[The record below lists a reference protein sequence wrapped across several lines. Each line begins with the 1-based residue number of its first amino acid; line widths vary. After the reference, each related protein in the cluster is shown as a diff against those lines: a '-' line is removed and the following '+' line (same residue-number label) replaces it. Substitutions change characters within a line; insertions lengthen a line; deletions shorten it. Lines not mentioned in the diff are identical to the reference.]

1 MGMILGIGRIREKVD
16 SLLRLAFGLLTVLA
30 MLLPAAAKAQTSY
43 PVQVNVMVT
52 PPNSVYLTD
61 YYARGSEKLK
71 VQLLLKEV
79 DRPSFPVKLRFK
91 IEGSALRL
99 TSRPGVNLPPFTLQ
113 GGVMVEAAGDL
124 LAPYLS
130 LNALVAEGA
139 DASSFQGKGL
149 RMADGFYKV
158 EVWAEEMGRSVR
170 VSNIATTF
178 ISTMLYQSPVIT
190 SPIDKA
196 ILPDQGIQNII
207 FQWMPR
213 HLGASLDVTQS
224 TYYKVRLVEVW
235 PRERDPQEAIR
246 SSKPLYEGL
255 SNSTTFVYGAGQP
268 TLISGRRYALQVQ
281 AQDADQRDLFVGQ
294 GYSNVVCFTYGE
306 ECQAPQ
312 GLKVEVNGP
321 NNANALWTSN
331 PRNTGYTFA
340 YRKVYGLDTAWVEQP
355 MGIASYSL
363 SGLTPVTSYQA
374 RVSATC
380 GLSKSIWSQPRAFT
394 TADRPEIKFECGKNP
409 NIPTITDRTLYPN
422 LKDGDRIS
430 AADFKVEILTVS
442 LGSRGY
448 SGSGIARIPFLRNAP
463 AFCSFKDVKVNK
475 DLQLYEGA
483 LVLADSVTV
492 IDKKKVDEAVR
503 LGKDVI
509 NSLKD
514 KNPNTT
520 VIVAPVSGT
529 VTAVNITTSSSG
541 DATTM
546 TGGTSTVAVTT
557 STGQTV
563 TSTPG
568 TNTKVVDESGNVV
581 AISKNGTATQGKYDK
596 NAFGQG
602 ATNSEVAQAATDDKL
617 PKVTLTL
624 DTSKPY
630 YGYDTSAGGE
640 PWVSIQTGKSV
651 SLTASVDLR
660 HSSHKATD
668 IRYRTNDGMVVDAT
682 GSNPATLTAKGL
694 YSGTAIP
701 ILAVADTGKVD
712 SLKTSF
718 VCGKINTVGYDP
730 EYRRVWLVPVNGAK
744 VDKEAIA
751 KKLSAV
757 YRQAVVEWDVQCDPK
772 TMSLTLTDEE
782 LKGICKNITVGIASN
797 YTIEQQAVLKKFG
810 REPEERSY
818 ILFMVDGKAGDA
830 TGFMPLNRSAGFI
843 YLQGQ
848 STDAVARTVAHEL
861 GHGAFGLAHEGR
873 AKDNTLAA
881 TDNLMDYSGGIALT
895 KAQWDAIHSEYRRLK
910 WFQDKEEGKDIKP
923 VDLHLAWI
931 PIKNKGTY
939 TFMSPAGL
947 PITVVNPTEVL
958 VNAGTPENNV
968 NIILKRLPEFV
979 YSFKVEGKTYG
990 SKLDRTISE
999 KSTGGII
1006 IEEHCFKG
1014 YCDSLNTF
1022 YVDNLSA
1029 KLQKLE
1035 VWLYDG
1041 TKKGQDFPFRKYDC
1055 SYTVSDYMG
1064 TSEGAY
1070 YNPNEKYYAAGP
1082 IALRWDEDI
1091 AKKKG
1096 GWYYL
1101 SYDEK
1106 DLELFRKAPVL
1117 WVAITNNPMALG
1129 GERIHIA
1136 DYIPSSGLGLS
1147 VRIPNLPRRLWDCQ
1161 DPNYVFPSQIDSGK
1175 ESLAFLCGI
1184 IDGVINTGNSIGDL
1198 CDIIFTEKGRNEFQT
1213 SLGNLLS
1220 PKGIKQL
1227 GLETLDAQL
1236 TNPNKCYVA
1245 YNNGKLLLDLASTI
1259 YGGVVLAKNITKVG
1273 GLVNY
1278 LRLTAENLTAIP
1290 KLSLSNLKKANIKK
1304 LTSLGYAFKK
1314 TTAEAYIYYT
1324 LNGSIKRFANFAA
1337 DGALVPLSFTDN
1349 FEGLTKVA
1357 SLDDIT
1363 YLKNTA
1369 THRGSLDIYKT
1380 KDGSFKVGVK
1390 MNGDDLGGITFDRLT
1405 YIKSKLPE
1413 KFKSYADEVEAA
1425 AKALGTKQDELD
1437 NLTTMLGCFTAT
1449 TSVQTAHGAVPIASV
1464 TEADQVLSYNHQ
1476 AGKTE
1481 LKRIFNIKRHVVKGL
1496 LLLGLSTGQ
1505 TVEATPNHPFY
1516 VGGSYRE
1523 AATLHVGDTLK
1534 AANGSAVILQSV
1546 ARKDSLAA
1554 VYNFTVADNLNYF
1567 VGEPGV
1573 LVHNSCLMESMV
1585 SLDKLT
1591 KAVDKLSDVAKGR
1604 YMRMYKDVDK
1614 EILGVLNSEPNIEK
1628 LLLHLTSDE
1637 SVGIVGLSEIIKS
1650 SKANAEIVVDSW
1662 KKAEA
1667 LGCKLKKKGFPSNS
1681 KRPDV
1686 YIAAKEYQ
1694 KKFSRHADLSFEF
1707 NGISFDA
1714 IENGKL
1720 IDAKLGYGKSTF
1732 KDAIG
1737 DIDDVDNFAPE
1748 VINEVLSESLVAS
1761 ARRQL
1766 NAVKGTSQQIEWYV
1780 SSDLAKRG
1788 IEKLL
1793 NSRDLKGITITVKA
1807 P

>member
-503 LGKDVI
+503 LGKDII

-529 VTAVNITTSSSG
+529 VTAVNTTTTSSG

-660 HSSHKATD
+660 QSSHKATD

-712 SLKTSF
+712 SLKTAF

-782 LKGICKNITVGIASN
+782 LKGICKDITVGIASN

-881 TDNLMDYSGGIALT
+881 TDNLMDYSGGTALT

-910 WFQDKEEGKDIKP
+910 WFQDAEEGMYLGRFKF
-923 VDLHLAWI
+923 VDLEKEKVVYHNSDKDEKGQIVYLTPAGIPFALPYKAKPSFTGRLIDKDGKEIRERIIPNGALLSYELDGNIFKGNFTKKEDGTFVFNGYRISKNSKYDENRAVKQSSYAVFVGEENDNCQLELVVGDYKSTISLYGNGNVPELKKFALSKSTLIEPKRISLGADCINEAWREAPSPTFDEFKEKQYAKI
-931 PIKNKGTY
+931 NYDGKGSTLIKLKSGTY
-939 TFMSPAGL
+939 YCLQFDVEGNPIYHVWNKAMSIWEKTKAPEPTSLAAELRELMSITSIIQLFKYTGHTALDVVGSVPA
-947 PITVVNPTEVL
+947 PIVGELADAINGVWYYVEGDKINAAYSFASAAAVMGMDLGIKAVKYIKYAKGKKVYEVSEEGVDALFELKKQYDNLKVPAAESDKKLVVALELANKLQINKVS
-958 VNAGTPENNV
+958 VNV
-968 NIILKRLPEFV
+968 NSLR
-979 YSFKVEGKTYG
+979 YA
-990 SKLDRTISE
+990 
-999 KSTGGII
+999 
-1006 IEEHCFKG
+1006 EE
-1014 YCDSLNTF
+1014 LAE
-1022 YVDNLSA
+1022 VA
-1029 KLQKLE
+1029 KI
-1035 VWLYDG
+1035 D
-1041 TKKGQDFPFRKYDC
+1041 
-1055 SYTVSDYMG
+1055 
-1064 TSEGAY
+1064 
-1070 YNPNEKYYAAGP
+1070 
-1082 IALRWDEDI
+1082 
-1091 AKKKG
+1091 
-1096 GWYYL
+1096 
-1101 SYDEK
+1101 
-1106 DLELFRKAPVL
+1106 
-1117 WVAITNNPMALG
+1117 PM
-1129 GERIHIA
+1129 
-1136 DYIPSSGLGLS
+1136 
-1147 VRIPNLPRRLWDCQ
+1147 
-1161 DPNYVFPSQIDSGK
+1161 
-1175 ESLAFLCGI
+1175 
-1184 IDGVINTGNSIGDL
+1184 GNS
-1198 CDIIFTEKGRNEFQT
+1198 
-1213 SLGNLLS
+1213 
-1220 PKGIKQL
+1220 PKELIK
-1227 GLETLDAQL
+1227 
-1236 TNPNKCYVA
+1236 
-1245 YNNGKLLLDLASTI
+1245 
-1259 YGGVVLAKNITKVG
+1259 
-1273 GLVNY
+1273 
-1278 LRLTAENLTAIP
+1278 
-1290 KLSLSNLKKANIKK
+1290 
-1304 LTSLGYAFKK
+1304 AF
-1314 TTAEAYIYYT
+1314 
-1324 LNGSIKRFANFAA
+1324 
-1337 DGALVPLSFTDN
+1337 
-1349 FEGLTKVA
+1349 
-1357 SLDDIT
+1357 
-1363 YLKNTA
+1363 
-1369 THRGSLDIYKT
+1369 
-1380 KDGSFKVGVK
+1380 
-1390 MNGDDLGGITFDRLT
+1390 
-1405 YIKSKLPE
+1405 
-1413 KFKSYADEVEAA
+1413 
-1425 AKALGTKQDELD
+1425 
-1437 NLTTMLGCFTAT
+1437 GCFTGNT
-1449 TSVQTAHGAVPIASV
+1449 PVLTDKGFTPISSISSGD
-1464 TEADQVLSYNHQ
+1464 EVLSYNHESNS
-1476 AGKTE
+1476 KE
-1481 LKRIFNIKRHVVKGL
+1481 YKKVNRLKSHLVKGL
-1496 LLLGLSTGQ
+1496 MLLGLSTGE
-1505 TVEATPNHPFY
+1505 TIEATPNHPFY
-1516 VGGSYRE
+1516 VKGDYRE
-1523 AATLHVGDTLK
+1523 AATLYVGDTLF
-1534 AANGSAVILQSV
+1534 SV
-1546 ARKDSLAA
+1546 NKQPITLISTVAKDTIVR
-1554 VYNFTVADNLNYF
+1554 VYNFAVDQNACYF
-1567 VGEPGV
+1567 VGMPGV
-1573 LVHNSCLMESMV
+1573 LVHNSNLCTIEALSTSHA
-1585 SLDKLT
+1585 SLGKNIQALPAELKGLIMADLKNAEKGLYDALST
-1591 KAVDKLSDVAKGR
+1591 KDGLEAWKMMNQHPILR
-1604 YMRMYKDVDK
+1604 KDAD
-1614 EILGVLNSEPNIEK
+1614 IITNLGS
-1628 LLLHLTSDE
+1628 
-1637 SVGIVGLSEIIKS
+1637 IIKS
-1650 SKANAEIVVDSW
+1650 KSIDADILAKAIDNAYNGNVPGFGVKTFIETVEKLKDVPNVGVVIKQASSNGSGIRKGAAFVL
-1662 KKAEA
+1662 KKADE
-1667 LGCKLKKKGFPSNS
+1667 LGASNIKSFEEKVLISDDKVRIYDILLKKGNRVECKSWSEFYENTIEKQFLKG
-1681 KRPDV
+1681 DLLG
-1686 YIAAKEYQ
+1686 AKKLDDIRYFVDE
-1694 KKFSRHADLSFEF
+1694 KKMSLDDWFINMRDFMLKHADEIWKEKRILKLFEQ
-1707 NGISFDA
+1707 A
-1714 IENGKL
+1714 AE
-1720 IDAKLGYGKSTF
+1720 
-1732 KDAIG
+1732 
-1737 DIDDVDNFAPE
+1737 
-1748 VINEVLSESLVAS
+1748 
-1761 ARRQL
+1761 
-1766 NAVKGTSQQIEWYV
+1766 
-1780 SSDLAKRG
+1780 
-1788 IEKLL
+1788 
-1793 NSRDLKGITITVKA
+1793 LKGKKILNTEDFEKFITDDKDVWFDVIFKQKL
-1807 P
+1807 